1 MPRSTINAQ
10 FTYDN
15 LLLLKDAGAV
25 TATGVGQVSASNR
38 ILDSGSG
45 AYHRG
50 SVVIDVTAID
60 VSSADESYRLEL
72 QGSTSP
78 TFASGIRALAT
89 VILGAAAVAPGGVA
103 SVTGAYI
110 LPFSNE
116 YTGTLYRYFR
126 MSHTIAG
133 TTPSINYTA
142 FLSQQ
147 L

>member
-38 ILDSGSG
+38 ILDLGSGS
-45 AYHRG
+45 YHRG
-50 SVVIDVTAID
+50 SVIIDVTAID
-60 VSSADESYRLEL
+60 IASGDELYRLEL

-78 TFASGIRALAT
+78 SFASGIRALAT
-89 VILGAAAVAPGGVA
+89 VILGHSSVVPGGTSSTV
-103 SVTGAYI
+103 GAQI
-110 LPFSNE
+110 VPFATE
-116 YTGTLYRYFR
+116 YQGVLYRYAR
-126 MSHTIAG
+126 MAHTLSG

-142 FLSQQ
+142 YLSQQ